1 MKKILFVLSFAGAA
15 LLSSC
20 DNENSENP
28 QPTGTATISGT
39 VYAEFDYTNDD
50 YETVANKKVIA
61 VIYSYYSD
69 NYHFTETTT
78 DANGNYTLE
87 IKVGNQPLEV
97 DIFLV
102 DFKENV
108 KYSADNTEEEIFD
121 GDDFGTGAEV
131 VKGGEYIRDMYYND

>member
-50 YETVANKKVIA
+50 PETVANKKMIVA
-61 VIYSYYSD
+61 VWSDYSD
-69 NYHFTETTT
+69 SYRITETST
-78 DANGNYTLE
+78 DANGNYSID
-87 IKVGNQPLEV
+87 IKVGSQPLEV
-97 DIFLV
+97 ELTLV
-102 DFKENV
+102 DFKQTV
-108 KYSADNTEEEIFD
+108 KYDVDYTEEETFY
-121 GDDFGTGAEV
+121 GNDFEAGARV
-131 VKGGEYIRDMYYND
+131 VKGGEYIRDIYHD